1 MLRKII
7 NKVTFG
13 LIYKKKFLLLDIG
26 CFRNFNII
34 INLYKIFKLN
44 KLTPQHREII
54 FRDLFGDEDVCPINK
69 EKHDNYVDFMFSAA
83 AMTLVRL
90 NHEIKL
96 SDKEITQIASFLE
109 GNPGRQKEF
118 CQLVKYFLE
127 RNELPHA
134 EYNAFAQ
141 LFRQKEISRDFIL
154 QLLPIFIARY
164 NKVVKT
170 SIVNSIDLSRVEL
183 GTSSATREWKNL
195 EEILNAL
202 ILDNINLQRE
212 DYLALSYNSHPRIRE
227 IATST
232 HRCPEEGKI
241 AASLIGMRE

>member
-1 MLRKII
+1 MLKYKLHKI
-7 NKVTFG
+7 TFG
-13 LIYKKKFLLLDIG
+13 LVYKKKFLLLDIG

-44 KLTPQHREII
+44 KLTTQHREII

-69 EKHDNYVDFMFSAA
+69 EKHDTYGNFMLSAA
-83 AMTLVRL
+83 VMTLVRL

-96 SDKEITQIASFLE
+96 SNKEITQIASFLE
-109 GNPGRQKEF
+109 GNSG
-118 CQLVKYFLE
+118 
-127 RNELPHA
+127 
-134 EYNAFAQ
+134 
-141 LFRQKEISRDFIL
+141 RQKEISRDFIF

-164 NKVVKT
+164 DKVVKT
-170 SIVNSIDLSRVEL
+170 IDLSRVDL

-202 ILDNINLQRE
+202 ILDNINLRRE

-232 HRCPEEGKI
+232 HRCPKEGKI
-241 AASLIGMRE
+241 AASLVGMGE

>member
-13 LIYKKKFLLLDIG
+13 LIYKKRFLLL
-26 CFRNFNII
+26 
-34 INLYKIFKLN
+34 KI
-44 KLTPQHREII
+44 QHREIM
-54 FRDLFGDEDVCPINK
+54 FRDLFKEEMVCPINNQ
-69 EKHDNYVDFMFSAA
+69 KHDLKHTYPSVLA

-96 SDKEITQIASFLE
+96 SNEEITQITSFL
-109 GNPGRQKEF
+109 GNKPERQKEF
-118 CQLVKYFLE
+118 SHMVKYFLE
-127 RNELPHA
+127 SGKLPHS

-232 HRCPEEGKI
+232 HRCPKEGKI
-241 AASLIGMRE
+241 AASLVGMGE

>member
-1 MLRKII
+1 MLKYKLHKI
-7 NKVTFG
+7 TFG
-13 LIYKKKFLLLDIG
+13 LVYKKKFLLLDIG

-69 EKHDNYVDFMFSAA
+69 EKHDTYGNFMLSAA
-83 AMTLVRL
+83 VMTLVRL

-96 SDKEITQIASFLE
+96 SNKEITQIASFLE
-109 GNPGRQKEF
+109 GNSGRQKEF
-118 CQLVKYFLE
+118 CQLVKDFLE

-141 LFRQKEISRDFIL
+141 LFRQKEISRDFIF

-164 NKVVKT
+164 DKVVKT
-170 SIVNSIDLSRVEL
+170 IDLSRVDL

-202 ILDNINLQRE
+202 ILDNINLRRE

-232 HRCPEEGKI
+232 HRCPKEGKI
-241 AASLIGMRE
+241 AASLVGMGE